1 MVALAALGLSIPTA
15 KTYPLSTVDYAL
27 FFATQVLFAAHTYY
41 NHYTSR
47 RSSDLI
53 LLFWPIYV
61 MVAAVRVRTMII
73 TGALSLG
80 MQESSDGRM
89 ILAREICWLSSI
101 GIGLIGFSLE
111 LFSPEKRWKKLKWMR
126 GGGKIRLDDSD
137 EDESDDEGTTLK
149 NEDGDMES
157 PVVTANLYERLT
169 FSWLTRKYPSPPVT
183 KLTNKHCCLW
193 EPANTSQKKTCG
205 CSLPMTLLRLSRTD

>member
-1 MVALAALGLSIPTA
+1 
-15 KTYPLSTVDYAL
+15 VDYAL
-27 FFATQVLFAAHTYY
+27 FLATQLSFIALTYY

-61 MVAAVRVRTMII
+61 LVAAVRVRTMII

-80 MQESSDGRM
+80 MQDTQEGKI

-101 GIGLIGFSLE
+101 IIGLMGFTLE
-111 LFSPEKRWKKLKWMR
+111 LFSPEKRWKKMKWMR
-126 GGGKIRLDDSD
+126 GNGKIRLDDSD
-137 EDESDDEGTTLK
+137 DEDEAVDGVDSIDGGGAITGK
-149 NEDGDMES
+149 NEYGDMES

-169 FSWLTRKYPSPPVT
+169 FSWLTRESLAWRDEPSLNVSTTVSRYPQVP
-183 KLTNKHCCLW
+183 
-193 EPANTSQKKTCG
+193 CG
-205 CSLPMTLLRLSRTD
+205 RRHVDAPRRRLC

>member
-1 MVALAALGLSIPTA
+1 
-15 KTYPLSTVDYAL
+15 VDYAL
-27 FFATQVLFAAHTYY
+27 FLATQLSFIALTFY

-61 MVAAVRVRTMII
+61 LVAAVRVRTMII

-80 MQESSDGRM
+80 VQDTQEGKI

-101 GIGLIGFSLE
+101 IIGLMGFTLE
-111 LFSPEKRWKKLKWMR
+111 LFSPEKRWKKMKWMR
-126 GGGKIRLDDSD
+126 GNGKIRLDDSD
-137 EDESDDEGTTLK
+137 DEDEAVDGVDSIDGGGAVTGK
-149 NEDGDMES
+149 NEYGDMES

-169 FSWLTRKYPSPPVT
+169 FSWLTRESLAWRDEPSLNVSTTVSRYPQVPCRRRHVDAPRRRF
-183 KLTNKHCCLW
+183 C
-193 EPANTSQKKTCG
+193 
-205 CSLPMTLLRLSRTD
+205 